1 MDQKPT
7 GAQMQSVDQ
16 LPEGVKQHIEPST
29 TSEPLGLSDSRTP
42 LGESM
47 DQISAS
53 LLAEDPITWHLRY
66 WSSLF
71 LVGVLS
77 GVVRSNFMAIMIQME
92 IIKIPDGEIAT
103 ELRRVWIE
111 RQSTNEGE
119 DKRLIEL
126 PETLSRIAFSSHEK
140 DALKNEEV
148 KRLLRDVDRILLDK
162 RQKTRACLH
171 QLESLLDTTLEAG
184 DLETAIECHGKICD
198 LCDGL
203 DDEEILELDREV
215 FELGTTDTEEIRQI
229 LSIPRPVRNQG
240 EQRPEI
246 IETKHADNN

>member
-7 GAQMQSVDQ
+7 GTQMQSVDQ
-16 LPEGVKQHIEPST
+16 RPEGVKQHIEPST
-29 TSEPLGLSDSRTP
+29 TSEPLALSDSRTP
-42 LGESM
+42 LGEPM

-53 LLAEDPITWHLRY
+53 LLAEDPIAWHLRY

-71 LVGVLS
+71 LVGAFS

-92 IIKIPDGEIAT
+92 IIKIPDREIAT

-119 DKRLIEL
+119 DERLIEL

-140 DALKNEEV
+140 DALKSEEV

-171 QLESLLDTTLEAG
+171 QLESLLDSTLEAG

-215 FELGTTDTEEIRQI
+215 SELGTTDTEEIRQI
-229 LSIPRPVRNQG
+229 LSIPCPVRNQG
-240 EQRPEI
+240 EQRLEI
-246 IETKHADNN
+246 IETKHPDND